1 MRIDDYTP
9 GSIGRIVE
17 LHGRYYARDWGF
29 GSFFEAKV
37 AHELGD
43 LITGF
48 DPQRDGFW
56 VATESD
62 EILGGIVIDGAQA
75 PEAARLRFFIVD
87 DAHRGAGIGERL
99 MQVALEFCRQAGYR
113 RVFLTTFAGLDP
125 ARKLYERHGFTL
137 TDEHPDRTW
146 GVEVVEQRFDL
157 RLAQNGTMVK
167 SKPKFSERSRN

>member
-1 MRIDDYTP
+1 MQIGEYTP

-37 AHELGD
+37 AHELGQV
-43 LITGF
+43 IAGF
-48 DPQRDGFW
+48 DARRDGFW
-56 VATESD
+56 VATEGD
-62 EILGGIVIDGAQA
+62 EIIGGIVIDGAQA

-99 MQVALEFCRQAGYR
+99 MQIALDFCRQARYR
-113 RVFLTTFAGLDP
+113 CVFLATFAGLDP

-137 TDEHPDRTW
+137 TDERPDCTW
-146 GVEVVEQRFDL
+146 GVQVLEQRFDL
-157 RLAQNGTMVK
+157 RLMQ
-167 SKPKFSERSRN
+167 